1 MLRALLPALLVVG
14 CATTPSASSSPAMA
28 DLRALDQQQ
37 NYAEMLGR
45 LKDVPPAQRDAE
57 WEALTEKA
65 NVAAL
70 EKVEI
75 TDGRSGEYAL
85 MAIEDQLAAFPS
97 LKKSPAYLQNRADVG
112 VKAFGWTYSN
122 YRHSTG
128 DEQWVPKV
136 KKFAEADSATKGLA
150 QRIAKDVILGRLVA
164 SSAWPLYELAFQRD
178 GDAVCADP
186 KLIDVVI
193 DVIDYESWLDEMT
206 TLVTKRCSTQL
217 KTPVAEKLKK
227 NDSKS
232 FRKGACQVLA
242 GQAGIADALK
252 VCEG

>member
-1 MLRALLPALLVVG
+1 MLRALLPALVLVG

-45 LKDVPPAQRDAE
+45 LKDVAPAQRDAE
-57 WEALTEKA
+57 WETLAEKA

-70 EKVEI
+70 EKLEI
-75 TDGRSGEYAL
+75 TDGRSGESAL
-85 MAIEDQLAAFPS
+85 MVIDDQFAAFPS
-97 LKKSPAYLQNRADVG
+97 LKKSPTYLQKRADVG
-112 VKAFGWTYSN
+112 AKAFGWTYGN

-136 KKFAEADSATKGLA
+136 KKFAEADAVTKGLA
-150 QRIAKDVILGRLVA
+150 QRLAKDVVLGRLVA

-178 GDAVCADP
+178 GDAVCADA
-186 KLIDVVI
+186 KLVDVVI

-206 TLVTKRCSTQL
+206 TLVTKRCPAQL
-217 KTPVAEKLKK
+217 KKPVAEKLKK

-232 FRKGACQVLA
+232 FRKGACKVLA
-242 GQAGIADALK
+242 GQADVGDALK